1 MSLIADIVLILHFG
15 FVIFIT
21 SGFFMIPIGYRLN
34 WKWITNRKLRL
45 FHFGMMAFV
54 TLETLLGINCPL
66 TVIENSIRD
75 VNQDILFVSYWI
87 RQLIY
92 WDVPKVVFLILY
104 NLFLVWTLLL
114 WKLCP
119 PQKSID

>member
-1 MSLIADIVLILHFG
+1 
-15 FVIFIT
+15 
-21 SGFFMIPIGYRLN
+21 
-34 WKWITNRKLRL
+34 
-45 FHFGMMAFV
+45 MMAFV
-54 TLETLLGINCPL
+54 TLETLLGITCPL

-75 VNQDILFVSYWI
+75 VNQDSLFVSYWI

-92 WDVPKVVFLILY
+92 WDVPEVLFLILY